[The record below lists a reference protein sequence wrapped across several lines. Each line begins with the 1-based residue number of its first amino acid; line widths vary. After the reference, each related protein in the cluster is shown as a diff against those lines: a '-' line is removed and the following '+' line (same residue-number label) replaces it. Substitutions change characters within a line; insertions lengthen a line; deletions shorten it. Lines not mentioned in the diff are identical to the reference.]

1 MNQIKGEKQKNELVS
16 IIVRVYNRTR
26 YLPLALKSVTN
37 QSYPFLECIVVD
49 DSTNEE
55 SSVKIKRIIS
65 RFPDIKIFYHKT
77 PFNLGYIGAI
87 FEGVKHAKGEYIL
100 LLDDDDILTPQCIKS
115 NLKELSTAPPKTII
129 VSGKPLFINYAN
141 APIIGKLR
149 KFPVGIFDHL
159 NLLCLVI
166 INNPVRGLSGYL
178 IKRSFIP
185 HPPLQKYS
193 ESDLKK
199 NRALNYSPDI
209 LFLLEL
215 LGPQNSFIKYH
226 GIPTYFYRRHTKRYT
241 SILTKNLSYLYPFA
255 EQRRN
260 YLYISSFR
268 SLFFIFTFT
277 CRQLFL
283 WLLIDGYNS
292 SSITFTFR
300 NIFAIVHYIC
310 RNKKGV

>member
-129 VSGKPLFINYAN
+129 VSGKPLFINYTN

-149 KFPVGIFDHL
+149 KFPTGIFHASNFL
-159 NLLCLVI
+159 PFPSLI
-166 INNPVRGLSGYL
+166 KSSPVWGLSGYL
-178 IKRSFIP
+178 ILKNSFI
-185 HPPLQKYS
+185 LVEEKYR
-193 ESDLKK
+193 K
-199 NRALNYSPDI
+199 NDEEKNEPIFSPDI
-209 LFLLEL
+209 FILLKL
-215 LGPQNSFIKYH
+215 LTEKNSFIKYH
-226 GIPTYFYRRHTKRYT
+226 KSITSFYREHKNSYT
-241 SILTKNLSYLYPFA
+241 AVLTKKSRYLFSGFERNHSHISLLRLFLFLLTFTSGQIKNLLIHSY
-255 EQRRN
+255 N
-260 YLYISSFR
+260 TYLLVFTFKNIFSITCSIFR
-268 SLFFIFTFT
+268 S
-277 CRQLFL
+277 
-283 WLLIDGYNS
+283 
-292 SSITFTFR
+292 
-300 NIFAIVHYIC
+300 
-310 RNKKGV
+310 KKGV